1 MQESQLTDLVEP
13 ILAEHGLELD
23 GLDVT
28 PVGKRKLLRI
38 TVDGDGPA
46 GRGPLLDDISAASAR
61 ISRLLDESAAVGQA
75 PFTLEITS
83 RGVSKPLAESK
94 HYRRNLHRLVK
105 LWVEDSQVT
114 GRIMAVDVDDV
125 TIEVNGQSREFSLA
139 DITKA
144 VVQVE
149 MNPPKEY
156 RNDPADEEM
165 DSDSESDDADKEA

>member
-1 MQESQLTDLVEP
+1 MQESQLTALVEP

-61 ISRLLDESAAVGQA
+61 ISAELDESAAVGQA
-75 PFTLEITS
+75 PFTLEVTS
-83 RGVSKPLAESK
+83 RGVSKPLHEAK

-105 LWVEDSQVT
+105 LWIEDSEIT
-114 GRIMAVDVDDV
+114 GRIMGVEGETVQLDVDGADR
-125 TIEVNGQSREFSLA
+125 EVQLA
-139 DITKA
+139 DVRKA

-149 MNPPKEY
+149 MNPPKQY
-156 RNDPADEEM
+156 RNEPA
-165 DSDSESDDADKEA
+165 DADKEA

>member
-1 MQESQLTDLVEP
+1 MQEAQLTELVEP

-61 ISRLLDESAAVGQA
+61 ISAALDESVAAGKA
-75 PFTLEITS
+75 PFTLEVTS
-83 RGVSKPLAESK
+83 RGIGKPLVEAK

-105 LWVEDSQVT
+105 LWLAEAEIT
-114 GRIMAVDVDDV
+114 GRIMGVDGDTVQLDVDGKDQEIQLSDV
-125 TIEVNGQSREFSLA
+125 N
-139 DITKA
+139 KA

-156 RNDPADEEM
+156 RF
-165 DSDSESDDADKEA
+165 DSADADKEA

>member
-1 MQESQLTDLVEP
+1 MQESQLTELVEP
-13 ILAEHGLELD
+13 ILSEHGLELD

-61 ISRLLDESAAVGQA
+61 ISAALDDSAAVGQA
-75 PFTLEITS
+75 PFTLEVTS
-83 RGVSKPLAESK
+83 RGVSKPLVEDK

-105 LWVEDSQVT
+105 LWLAEREVE
-114 GRIMAVDVDDV
+114 GRIMGVEDGTVTLDVK
-125 TIEVNGQSREFSLA
+125 GQTRDFAIA
-139 DITKA
+139 DINKA

-156 RNDPADEEM
+156 RFD
-165 DSDSESDDADKEA
+165 SDDADKEA